1 MNMKAETGVML
12 LKTKDAKDCLKKTPP
27 DAWRDICNRL
37 SLIAT
42 LLSDFQTLEL

>member
-12 LKTKDAKDCLKKTPP
+12 LKTKDAKDCLKKNPP
-27 DAWRDICNRL
+27 EAWRDICNRF

-42 LLSDFQTLEL
+42 LLSDLQPPEL